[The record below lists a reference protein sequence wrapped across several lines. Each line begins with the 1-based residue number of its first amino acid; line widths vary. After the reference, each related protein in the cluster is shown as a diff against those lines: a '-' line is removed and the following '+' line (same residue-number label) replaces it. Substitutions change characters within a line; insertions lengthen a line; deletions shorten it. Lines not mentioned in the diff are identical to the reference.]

1 LFVRQP
7 DLKPINAFG
16 IVAAMSR
23 NHVIGVDGEL
33 PWNLPE
39 DRKAFTALTA
49 DKILIMGRRTF
60 EERPSQSHIS
70 HAARCIVVTNT
81 MPAEAFESERL
92 KLARSFPEALA
103 LAKELVDEMMPN
115 KSNSDESEDSLDNE
129 ECWVVGGESLY
140 HLALLH
146 PSARSLH
153 LTVVDT
159 DVDMKTGEVARF
171 PAKYRWD
178 NKFELEVTTDGK
190 GGQPMFTQHVYRRIK
205 GRR

>member
-1 LFVRQP
+1 LFARQQ
-7 DLKPINAFG
+7 DLKPIQAFG

-23 NHVIGVDGEL
+23 NHVIGVDGQL

-39 DRKAFTALTA
+39 DRKAFMALTA

-60 EERPSQSHIS
+60 EERPNQSHIA

-81 MPAEAFESERL
+81 MPVEAFESDRIQ
-92 KLARSFPEALA
+92 LARSFPEALA

-115 KSNSDESEDSLDNE
+115 KSKSNESDDSLDNV
-129 ECWVVGGESLY
+129 ECWVAGGESLY

-153 LTVVDT
+153 LTVVNT
-159 DVDMKTGEVARF
+159 DIDMETGEVARF

-178 NKFELEVTTDGK
+178 NKFELEETTDGK
-190 GGQPMFTQHVYRRIK
+190 GGQPGFTQHVYRRIK